1 MSSRSLMLVCEG
13 LDTIATVYVNNKV
26 VGKSDNMFVRYVF
39 DIKPATQVYFFMSPV
54 HVFFIKKKYD

>member
-39 DIKPATQVYFFMSPV
+39 DIKPATQVYLFTSPV
-54 HVFFIKKKYD
+54 LCLFNKDKDD